1 MIVHDYFL
9 ADKVVA
15 IFGATGFIGSHLTEA
30 LLFSNC
36 IVRASGRNLPGLIP
50 PHILSN
56 PNFTLQ
62 KCDITDSD
70 SVNLF

>member
-50 PHILSN
+50 LIYSLILISLSKN
-56 PNFTLQ
+56 V
-62 KCDITDSD
+62 I
-70 SVNLF
+70 